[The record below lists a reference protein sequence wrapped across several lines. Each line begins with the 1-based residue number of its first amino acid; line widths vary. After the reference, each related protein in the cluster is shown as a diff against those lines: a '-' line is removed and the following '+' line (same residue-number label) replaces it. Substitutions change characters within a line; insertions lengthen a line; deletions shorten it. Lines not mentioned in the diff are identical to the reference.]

1 MHEFLYELREHS
13 SGLNCGRWDY
23 LFSAMKTL
31 RADPSRLFPD
41 RATLTMEQPFMRA
54 YTQLVVRTCHA
65 RGAHAMGG
73 MAAQIPI
80 KNDAAADAAVM
91 ARVRADKEREVR
103 FGWRLGFGGLSAAF
117 SGFPLRQRREILHSR
132 LALTQA
138 TQTPT
143 CPRPPTTHPPTFRL
157 PRSATATTGP
167 GSRTRGSSRSRA
179 RPSTRA
185 WPGPTS
191 STCSARTSS

>member
-1 MHEFLYELREHS
+1 
-13 SGLNCGRWDY
+13 
-23 LFSAMKTL
+23 MKTL

-80 KNDAAADAAVM
+80 KGDPAANDAVM

-103 FGWRLGFGGLSAAF
+103 
-117 SGFPLRQRREILHSR
+117 
-132 LALTQA
+132 
-138 TQTPT
+138 
-143 CPRPPTTHPPTFRL
+143 C
-157 PRSATATTGP
+157 
-167 GSRTRGSSRSRA
+167 
-179 RPSTRA
+179 
-185 WPGPTS
+185 
-191 STCSARTSS
+191 

>member
-1 MHEFLYELREHS
+1 
-13 SGLNCGRWDY
+13 
-23 LFSAMKTL
+23 MKTL
-31 RADPSRLFPD
+31 RADPARLFPD

-80 KNDAAADAAVM
+80 KNDPAANDAVM

-103 FGWRLGFGGLSAAF
+103 LLVVVWGFLGLFRVSRAVSSFLLDRAASSRRAALSTR
-117 SGFPLRQRREILHSR
+117 PL
-132 LALTQA
+132 
-138 TQTPT
+138 
-143 CPRPPTTHPPTFRL
+143 THLNPLKQLNLNHPPPTFHPAFHL
-157 PRSATATTGP
+157 ARSATATTGP
-167 GSRTRGSSRSRA
+167 GSRTRASSPSRA

-185 WPGPTS
+185 WPAPTS